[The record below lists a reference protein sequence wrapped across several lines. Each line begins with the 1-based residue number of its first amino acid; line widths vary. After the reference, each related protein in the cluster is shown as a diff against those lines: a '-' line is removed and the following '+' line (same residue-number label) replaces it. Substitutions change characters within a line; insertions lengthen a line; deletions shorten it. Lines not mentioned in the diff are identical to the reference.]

1 MNALEILRSQHDEI
15 NSLFRELG
23 SEVDVNLTNKIINRL
38 SGHTHVED
46 TIFYPALNE
55 REATKK
61 FVEEA
66 KQEHIEVNNVI
77 GVWQKF
83 LGKDSWLENANKL
96 IAIAILA
103 VASVIGANA
112 QSTQSQ
118 NQFVAAY
125 NFATSD
131 VSVER
136 LNHTRFDSNT

>member
-1 MNALEILRSQHDEI
+1 MNALDILRSQHDEI

-23 SEVDVNLTNKIINRL
+23 SDVDVNLTNKIINRL

-46 TIFYPALNE
+46 TVFYPALNE

-83 LGKDSWLENANKL
+83 LGKDSWLENASKL
-96 IAIAILA
+96 KGLVEHHIQEEEKKLFPA
-103 VASVIGANA
+103 VEKAFSEEELEELGSRMQA
-112 QSTQSQ
+112 
-118 NQFVAAY
+118 
-125 NFATSD
+125 
-131 VSVER
+131 
-136 LNHTRFDSNT
+136 